1 MCFKY
6 GRGFETHGNKGR
18 KNKLVVNIKVKSE
31 NDLQQGPTSWLAFYT
46 CENIKEIIEKF
57 KVRTISKVHFEI
69 NPFLIMSNS
78 WKKWSLKVSLFFSD
92 RIYIKMILESHF
104 KTDQVDKGF
113 NSSGNKKEL
122 IKCW

>member
-1 MCFKY
+1 M
-6 GRGFETHGNKGR
+6 
-18 KNKLVVNIKVKSE
+18 
-31 NDLQQGPTSWLAFYT
+31 AFYT

-92 RIYIKMILESHF
+92 RIYIKMILESHL

-113 NSSGNKKEL
+113 NSSGSKKEL